1 MKKDKKRVRPQ
12 SSFEWRGIVKKI
24 KYLVMD
30 VDGTLT
36 DGKIYMGAEGEIMKA
51 FDIKD
56 GCGIHDL
63 LPKANIT
70 PIIITG
76 RKSKILENRCKEI
89 GISELYQGVKDKTGK
104 LTEILEKEKF
114 SCVAYVGDDIN
125 DLACMEKVRAE
136 NGIIGCP
143 ADAAKQVKKIADY
156 VSSRNGGNGAVREFI
171 EWLVECY
178 S

>member
-1 MKKDKKRVRPQ
+1 MNGEGTV
-12 SSFEWRGIVKKI
+12 GKI

-36 DGKIYMGAEGEIMKA
+36 DGKIYMGADGEMMKA

-76 RKSKILENRCKEI
+76 RKSKILENRCNEI
-89 GISELYQGVKDKTGK
+89 GISELYQGVKDKTRK
-104 LTEILEKEKF
+104 LTEVLGKQKF
-114 SCVAYVGDDIN
+114 DSVAYIGDDIN
-125 DLACMEKVRAE
+125 DLICMMKIKEE
-136 NGIIGCP
+136 NGIVGCP
-143 ADAAKQVKKIADY
+143 ADAVDEIKQIADY
-156 VSSRNGGNGAVREFI
+156 ISSRNGGNGAVREFI
-171 EWLVECY
+171 EWLRK
-178 S
+178 